1 MKNIR
6 KKAVRI
12 MLLFVWT
19 LFFLHIDT
27 YAVSGNT
34 TRIHFISLYGASDAI
49 LLESNGHFGM
59 VDFGEDWDYP
69 SGSTGSKYPYR
80 YGITTNEGYEQQV
93 IYYLKQLGVEKL
105 DFYIA
110 THAHSDHIGSGDEI
124 IEHFPVDR
132 LYIAEYD
139 DSYQLAAHG
148 KDVTDPYYY
157 EDADEDTLWDNQY
170 VYDRII
176 QAAQDHHVKII
187 TDLDLEENA
196 VYRRFR
202 IGNMS
207 ISIMNYER
215 KRDADGNIIP
225 VANENDNSL
234 VVRVNAYGKNALLT
248 SDLDPVDGDTEKI
261 AEQVKRVKIDLLKL
275 PHHGIDYNNPSDFL
289 TPLNPK
295 TAVMTGPSS
304 WFNTRMRACLPNT
317 NVYFTMSDSAAVVAD
332 FSFYGIATEYVKTES
347 EWGLLDGTYYYFD
360 SNGRVTTG
368 WGYIGN
374 AWYYFDEKGSM
385 QTGWQ
390 YVNGAWYYIS
400 ESGAM
405 VTGWQMIEGVWY
417 YFNENG
423 SMQTGWRY
431 VNGVWYYF
439 DLAGEMTTS
448 WQKIDEIWYYMS
460 ESGVMQC
467 GWQKIGGIWYFFEVS
482 GAMDHDMW
490 IQGVYYLKSSGA
502 MAVSEWVGYN
512 QYYVDE
518 RGIWAP

>member
-1 MKNIR
+1 M
-6 KKAVRI
+6 
-12 MLLFVWT
+12 
-19 LFFLHIDT
+19 
-27 YAVSGNT
+27 
-34 TRIHFISLYGASDAI
+34 
-49 LLESNGHFGM
+49 
-59 VDFGEDWDYP
+59 
-69 SGSTGSKYPYR
+69 
-80 YGITTNEGYEQQV
+80 
-93 IYYLKQLGVEKL
+93 
-105 DFYIA
+105 
-110 THAHSDHIGSGDEI
+110 
-124 IEHFPVDR
+124 
-132 LYIAEYD
+132 
-139 DSYQLAAHG
+139 
-148 KDVTDPYYY
+148 TDPYYY

-225 VANENDNSL
+225 VADENDNSL

-317 NVYFTMSDSAAVVAD
+317 NVYSTMSDSAAVVAD

-347 EWGLLDGTYYYFD
+347 EWCLLDGTYYYFD

-374 AWYYFDEKGSM
+374 AWYYFDEKG
-385 QTGWQ
+385 
-390 YVNGAWYYIS
+390 
-400 ESGAM
+400 E
-405 VTGWQMIEGVWY
+405 
-417 YFNENG
+417 
-423 SMQTGWRY
+423 
-431 VNGVWYYF
+431 
-439 DLAGEMTTS
+439 
-448 WQKIDEIWYYMS
+448 
-460 ESGVMQC
+460 MQC
-467 GWQKIGGIWYFFEVS
+467 GWQKRGGIWYFFEVS

-490 IQGVYYLKSSGA
+490 IQGVYYLKSSGV
-502 MAVSEWVGYN
+502 MAVSEWVDYN
-512 QYYVDE
+512 RYYVDE